1 MTFIIPVLLATIC
14 VLVGGYIAKRD
25 DDKEVAFTCGFLS
38 GVGVVCCVVVLVSN
52 LWR

>member
-14 VLVGGYIAKRD
+14 VLVGGYIAKR